1 MKKVLSL
8 LMTGILAVSMMAA
21 CGSGSGSQSGDAS
34 GAKETT
40 EQTADQGETKGSADQ
55 GAESGAASAA
65 ATGDVLEIGVI
76 QFTQHASLD
85 DAYQGFVDGLAEAGY
100 VDGENIH
107 INFQNASGDPSN
119 CQSICSVFKNNN
131 TDLVLAIATNA
142 AQSAVNVFGGSETPV
157 LFTCVTDAVTA
168 GLVESN
174 EAPGANV
181 TGTIDMP
188 VIGDQISVIK
198 DILPDAKKLG
208 IVYTSSEAN
217 SEIQAEEA
225 KTAAQELG
233 FEVTVSTSSSTN
245 DIQQVIASIAPAVD
259 AIYIPSDNG
268 FASAMA
274 TVHGVAVDNG
284 VPVFC
289 AVEAMI
295 AEGGVATTAINY
307 YDLGKQT
314 AAQAVRIINGENPAD
329 IPVESQTDCGLVIN
343 KTFADEL
350 GITIPDSILEKAGT
364 VY

>member
-1 MKKVLSL
+1 MKKVMSL
-8 LMTGILAVSMMAA
+8 FMAGILAVSIMAA
-21 CGSGSGSQSGDAS
+21 CGSDGGSQGSGVSG
-34 GAKETT
+34 GKETN
-40 EQTADQGETKGSADQ
+40 EQTADNSAEVSSV
-55 GAESGAASAA
+55 ESEAA
-65 ATGDVLEIGVI
+65 AGADTEDVLEIGVI
-76 QFTQHASLD
+76 QYTQHASLD

-100 VDGENIH
+100 VDGKNIH

-157 LFTCVTDAVTA
+157 LFTCVTDAVGA

-174 EAPGANV
+174 DAPGANA

-225 KTAAQELG
+225 QKAAQELG
-233 FEVTVSTSSSTN
+233 FDVTVSTSSSTN
-245 DIQQVIASIAPAVD
+245 DIQQVIASVAPAVD

-295 AEGGVATTAINY
+295 EEGGIATTAINY